1 MKQFYLLL
9 MALLMSLSVNAKS
22 SGTCGDSLKW
32 HLSDDGTLT
41 ISGKEKM
48 TASFLFGE
56 I

>member
-9 MALLMSLSVNAKS
+9 TALLMSLSVNAER

-32 HLSDDGTLT
+32 HLTDDGTLT
-41 ISGKEKM
+41 ISGKGAM
-48 TASFLFGE
+48 WDYYC